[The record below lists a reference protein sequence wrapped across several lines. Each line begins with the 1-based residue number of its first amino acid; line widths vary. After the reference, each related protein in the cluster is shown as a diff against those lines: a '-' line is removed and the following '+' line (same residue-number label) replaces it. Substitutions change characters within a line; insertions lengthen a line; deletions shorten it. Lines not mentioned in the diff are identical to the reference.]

1 MNIHINKSINKQLK
15 NNDVNINIEFYKN
28 VDEIDNIV
36 NYIKEF
42 DTKKFM
48 VYDGYNIIQIE
59 YKDIMYFYS
68 DENYNFCKTREKNYR
83 IKSKFY
89 IYILEFV
96 IGNIIF
102 NFIYAI
108 IKTLTL
114 KSIGATSEFLVEN
127 ITNSLTET
135 FIFYI
140 IIYMLLL
147 IIQNIYDKSLVNKLN
162 NKLNKLKERG

>member
-15 NNDVNINIEFYKN
+15 NNEVNINIEFYKN

-102 NFIYAI
+102 NFIYANMFQEE
-108 IKTLTL
+108 K
-114 KSIGATSEFLVEN
+114 
-127 ITNSLTET
+127 
-135 FIFYI
+135 
-140 IIYMLLL
+140 
-147 IIQNIYDKSLVNKLN
+147 
-162 NKLNKLKERG
+162 